1 MNTKGYAHIGG
12 LELYYEIHGSGEPLI
27 LLHGGLGSIDML
39 GENLSVLAQT
49 RQVIGVD
56 LQAHGRTA
64 DIDRPLE
71 FELLAND
78 IAGLIDYLGLKQAD
92 VMGYSLGGLVALN
105 VAIHHP
111 ERVRKLITVSV
122 PFKRSGWYPEVL
134 EGMRGVTAA
143 AAESMKPSPLYQLYS
158 QIAPRPHDFP
168 VLLTKVGDMLRADYD
183 WTSEVKRLKMPVL
196 LVYGDAD
203 SIPASHMAEFYS
215 LLGGSQKDAGWDH
228 AYMPQSQLAVLPGTT
243 HYNSFASPLL
253 PAIVT
258 PFLTRADEKL
268 PVLGEHGHGYEHH

>member
-1 MNTKGYAHIGG
+1 MNTKGYAKVNR
-12 LELYYEIHGSGEPLI
+12 LELYYEIHGSGEPLV
-27 LLHGGLGSIDML
+27 LLHGGLGSINML
-39 GENLSVLAQT
+39 GENLSVLART

-78 IAGLIDYLGLKQAD
+78 IARLIDHLGLKQAD

-105 VAIHHP
+105 TAIYHP
-111 ERVRKLITVSV
+111 ECVRKLITVSV
-122 PFKRSGWYPEVL
+122 PFRRSGWYPEVL
-134 EGMRGVTAA
+134 EGMRGVNAA
-143 AAESMKPSPLYQLYS
+143 AAESMKPSPIYKLYS
-158 QIAPRPHDFP
+158 QIAPRPEDFP
-168 VLLTKVGDMLRADYD
+168 VLLTKVGNMLGEDYD
-183 WTSEVKRLKMPVL
+183 WTSEVKRLTMPVL
-196 LVYGDAD
+196 LVFGDAD
-203 SIPASHMAEFYS
+203 SIPAGHMAEFYS

-228 AYMPQSQLAVLPGTT
+228 AHMPRSQLAILPGTT

-258 PFLTRADEKL
+258 PFLTRGDEKL
-268 PVLGEHGHGYEHH
+268 PVSGGHGYENH

>member
-1 MNTKGYAHIGG
+1 MNPKGYANING

-27 LLHGGLGSIDML
+27 LLHGGLGSIELL

-64 DIDRPLE
+64 DIDRPLK
-71 FELLAND
+71 FEYLAND
-78 IAGLIDYLGLKQAD
+78 IAQLIEHLGLKQAD

-105 VAIHHP
+105 TAIHHP

-134 EGMRGVTAA
+134 EGMSQVNAA
-143 AAESMKPSPLYQLYS
+143 AAEMMKPSPIYKLYS
-158 QIAPRPHDFP
+158 QIAPRPDDWP
-168 VLLTKVGDMLRADYD
+168 VLLTKVGDVLGTDYD
-183 WTSEVKRLKMPVL
+183 WTTKVKSLKMPVL
-196 LVYGDAD
+196 LVFGDAD
-203 SIPASHMAEFYS
+203 SILVSHMAEFYS

-228 AYMPQSQLAVLPGTT
+228 AHMPQAQLAILPGTT
-243 HYNSFASPLL
+243 HYNSFSSPLL
-253 PAIVT
+253 QAIVT
-258 PFLTRADEKL
+258 PFLNR
-268 PVLGEHGHGYEHH
+268 GN

>member
-1 MNTKGYAHIGG
+1 MNNAKGNYAEVNG
-12 LELYYEIHGSGEPLI
+12 LKMYYEIHSSGEPLI

-71 FELLAND
+71 FELLSND
-78 IAGLIDYLGLKQAD
+78 IAQLIDHLGLKQAD

-111 ERVRKLITVSV
+111 KRVRKLITVSV
-122 PFKRSGWYPEVL
+122 PFKRRGWYPEVL
-134 EGMRGVTAA
+134 EGMRGVNAA
-143 AAESMKPSPLYQLYS
+143 AAEAMKPSPIYQLYS

-168 VLLTKVGDMLRADYD
+168 VLLTKVGDMLGADYD
-183 WTSEVKRLKMPVL
+183 WTSEVKNLKMPVL

-203 SIPASHMAEFYS
+203 SIPASHMAEFYN

-228 AYMPQSQLAVLPGTT
+228 AHMPQSQLAILPGTT

-258 PFLTRADEKL
+258 PFLTRADVESFQ
-268 PVLGEHGHGYEHH
+268 E

>member
-1 MNTKGYAHIGG
+1 MTKGKGNYAEVNG
-12 LELYYEIHGSGEPLI
+12 LNLYYEIHGSGEPLI
-27 LLHGGLGSIDML
+27 LLHGGLGSIGML
-39 GENLSVLAQT
+39 GENLSVLART

-78 IAGLIDYLGLKQAD
+78 IAGLIDHLGLKQSD

-105 VAIHHP
+105 VAIHHR

-134 EGMRGVTAA
+134 EGMKGVNAA
-143 AAESMKPSPLYQLYS
+143 AAETMKPSPIYQLYS
-158 QIAPRPHDFP
+158 QIAPRPGDFP
-168 VLLTKVGDMLRADYD
+168 VLLTKVGDMLGADYD

-215 LLGGSQKDAGWDH
+215 LLGGSQKDAGWDQAH
-228 AYMPQSQLAVLPGTT
+228 MPQSQLAVLPGTT

-258 PFLTRADEKL
+258 PFLTRADEKR
-268 PVLGEHGHGYEHH
+268 PVLGGHGYERY

>member
-1 MNTKGYAHIGG
+1 MIPKGYANING

-27 LLHGGLGSIDML
+27 LLHGGLGSIEML

-64 DIDRPLE
+64 DIDRPLK
-71 FELLAND
+71 FEHLAND
-78 IAGLIDYLGLKQAD
+78 IAQLIEHLGLKQAD

-105 VAIHHP
+105 TAIHHP

-134 EGMRGVTAA
+134 EGMSQVNAA
-143 AAESMKPSPLYQLYS
+143 AAEMMKPSPIYKLYS
-158 QIAPRPHDFP
+158 QIAPRPDDWP
-168 VLLTKVGDMLRADYD
+168 VLLTKVGDVLGEDYD
-183 WTSEVKRLKMPVL
+183 WTTEVKSLKMPVL
-196 LVYGDAD
+196 LVFGDAD
-203 SIPASHMAEFYS
+203 SIPTSHMAEFYS

-228 AYMPQSQLAVLPGTT
+228 AHMPQSQLAILPGTT
-243 HYNSFASPLL
+243 HYNSFSSPLL
-253 PAIVT
+253 QAIVT
-258 PFLTRADEKL
+258 PFLTRDN
-268 PVLGEHGHGYEHH
+268 

>member
-1 MNTKGYAHIGG
+1 MTKGQGNYAEVNG
-12 LELYYEIHGSGEPLI
+12 LKMYYEIHGSGEPLV

-49 RQVIGVD
+49 RRVIGVD

-71 FELLAND
+71 FEYLADD
-78 IAGLIDYLGLKQAD
+78 ISQLIDQLGLNQAD

-105 VAIHHP
+105 TAIYHP
-111 ERVRKLITVSV
+111 KRVRKLITVSV

-134 EGMRGVTAA
+134 EGMSGVNAA
-143 AAESMKPSPLYQLYS
+143 AAEAMKPSPIYQLYS
-158 QIAPRPHDFP
+158 QIAPRPGDFP
-168 VLLTKVGDMLRADYD
+168 VLLTKVGELLGADYD
-183 WTSEVKRLKMPVL
+183 WTTEVKRLTMPVL

-203 SIPASHMAEFYS
+203 SIPAHHMAEFYS

-228 AYMPQSQLAVLPGTT
+228 AHMPQSQLAILPGTT

-253 PAIVT
+253 PAVVT
-258 PFLTRADEKL
+258 PFLTGADET
-268 PVLGEHGHGYEHH
+268 